1 VNPFEESFITK
12 MLTMN
17 CSDVHQILKPYGM
30 RIAAILT
37 LIGSVTGCSTFDDQL
52 RPEFSVSYSKDDI
65 YNIPSSLDATAT
77 QFFSAA
83 PSGRVI
89 RAGQS
94 ASASGG
100 FVVDIDKDTLSAD
113 SDTVYAEQA
122 SSKLQLRAG
131 VERALGDH
139 AALVGGVSLSR
150 GASRYFLPDGA
161 GVLVD
166 PITIN
171 FDTTGIEVD
180 AGLAVFTG
188 RRIESRFDIGIGGS
202 LTDTR
207 TRITSALLNVTNK
220 STYSAGFIYTG
231 VQLAVRPANPG
242 QPKLQLNARVK
253 YYPDAGVS
261 VRSAIALAF

>member
-1 VNPFEESFITK
+1 MNPFEESFIMKIVKT
-12 MLTMN
+12 N
-17 CSDVHQILKPYGM
+17 CNDVHQLLKPRGT

-37 LIGSVTGCSTFDDQL
+37 LFGSVAGCSSFDDQL
-52 RPEFSVSYSKDDI
+52 RPEFSVTYSNDDI

-83 PSGRVI
+83 PSRGLT

-100 FVVDIDKDTLSAD
+100 FVIDIDKDTLSSG
-113 SDTVYAEQA
+113 SDTVYTEQA

-131 VERALGDH
+131 LERPLGDH
-139 AALVGGVSLSR
+139 MALVGGVSLSR

-166 PITIN
+166 PITIK

-188 RRIESRFDIGIGGS
+188 RKVESRFDIGIGGT
-202 LTDTR
+202 LTNTR

-220 STYSAGFIYTG
+220 NTYSAGFIYTG
-231 VQLAVRPANPG
+231 IQLAVRPTKPG
-242 QPKLQLNARVK
+242 QPELQLKARVK
-253 YYPDAGVS
+253 YYPDAGFS
-261 VRSAIALAF
+261 LRSGIALAF

>member
-1 VNPFEESFITK
+1 MNPLEESFIVK
-12 MLTMN
+12 ILTMN
-17 CSDVHQILKPYGM
+17 CNDVHQLFKPPGTHF
-30 RIAAILT
+30 AAVLA
-37 LIGSVTGCSTFDDQL
+37 LFGPVAGCSTFDEQL

-65 YNIPSSLDATAT
+65 YNIPSSLDATAA

-83 PSGRVI
+83 PSGRAA
-89 RAGQS
+89 RATQT

-100 FVVDIDKDTLSAD
+100 FVVDIDKDTLSAN
-113 SDTVYAEQA
+113 SDTVYTEQA
-122 SSKLQLRAG
+122 SNKLQLRAG

-139 AALVGGVSLSR
+139 VALVGGVSLSR

-171 FDTTGIEVD
+171 FDTTGLEID
-180 AGLAVFTG
+180 AGLALFTG
-188 RRIESRFDIGIGGS
+188 RRVESRFDIGIGGT

-220 STYSAGFIYTG
+220 NTYSAGFIYTG
-231 VQLAVRPANPG
+231 VQLALRPTNPG
-242 QPKLQLNARVK
+242 QPELQLNARVK

-261 VRSAIALAF
+261 IRSAIALAF